1 MENHLNVV
9 RSSSLP
15 PDLQFIRGK
24 QEKNPGK
31 EKIPVHPK
39 LMSSVSV
46 SATPK

>member
-15 PDLQFIRGK
+15 PDLQVIRGN
-24 QEKNPGK
+24 QAKNPGK
-31 EKIPVHPK
+31 EKDPVRPK
-39 LMSSVSV
+39 LMSCLSV